1 MSAEALPGY
10 MESRSLQCRLA
21 DRMAAHLVTRE
32 GAMTHDS
39 CQRFPPPRDFISRS
53 SLETISSLTKGGTT

>member
-32 GAMTHDS
+32 GAMTHANAF
-39 CQRFPPPRDFISRS
+39 RHPGTS
-53 SLETISSLTKGGTT
+53 SLDLALKLSAA